1 MILMTAVGDGGAKF
15 MCRSNLP
22 LEMTSSDGPHAV
34 QPLRQPARLHRGLL
48 SRRHAL
54 GRVSCARR
62 ADRNSM
68 WWIETDSVL
77 RSYLVV
83 LGNIMWFLGKVAV
96 LSVVCWFGGCCD

>member
-1 MILMTAVGDGGAKF
+1 

-54 GRVSCARR
+54 GRVSCVRR

-83 LGNIMWFLGKVAV
+83 LGKIMWFFGKVAV

>member
-1 MILMTAVGDGGAKF
+1 

-22 LEMTSSDGPHAV
+22 LSMTSSDGPHAV

-54 GRVSCARR
+54 SRVSCVRR

-68 WWIETDSVL
+68 WWIETESGV
-77 RSYLVV
+77 RSCLVV
-83 LGNIMWFLGKVAV
+83 LGQHHVVLWESGRAFRGLLGSAV
-96 LSVVCWFGGCCD
+96 GEVDGHGVL